1 VLHDK
6 LKVSTLDDL
15 RRLVRTARL
24 HQVRGFG
31 PIIEKKLSAALEK
44 RPTEKRFELSVA
56 EAEAEALVGFLRN
69 GGRVV
74 VAGSYRRRRDTVGDL
89 DVVVTTVDGATVG
102 DKLVG
107 YENAAQVLAH
117 APTRATVVLRSGLQV
132 DVRAVPEQSSAFI
145 AAGSSTNMACFPAGG
160 ALPALPRR
168 KSIKNLD
175 WRASLRSCA
184 RTAARLRLPP
194 RTSCRGW

>member
-1 VLHDK
+1 MTSGASSEPHDCTRSGGLGRLSK
-6 LKVSTLDDL
+6 RSFPPRWKSA
-15 RRLVRTARL
+15 RRR
-24 HQVRGFG
+24 
-31 PIIEKKLSAALEK
+31 
-44 RPTEKRFELSVA
+44 KRFELSVA

-132 DVRAVPEQSSAFI
+132 DVRAVPEQSSGAALLYFTGSKAHNI
-145 AAGSSTNMACFPAGG
+145 ALRGYSRSSRLEAQRIWLVFRQAAPCRPYRGG
-160 ALPALPRR
+160 
-168 KSIKNLD
+168 NL
-175 WRASLRSCA
+175 
-184 RTAARLRLPP
+184 
-194 RTSCRGW
+194 

>member
-1 VLHDK
+1 M
-6 LKVSTLDDL
+6 
-15 RRLVRTARL
+15 

-44 RPTEKRFELSVA
+44 RPTQKRFELSVA

-132 DVRAVPEQSSAFI
+132 DVRAVPEQSSGAALLYFTGSKAHNI
-145 AAGSSTNMACFPAGG
+145 APRGYSRSSRLEAQRIWLVFRQAAPCRPYRGG
-160 ALPALPRR
+160 
-168 KSIKNLD
+168 NL
-175 WRASLRSCA
+175 
-184 RTAARLRLPP
+184 
-194 RTSCRGW
+194 